1 VDPLYTGTLIK
12 NRTQNDGFLKNTV
25 YIELHIVDVYDRY
38 DIHHILIKIDRE
50 IKKKKLTV
58 EIWNL
63 NLKFWPLENRK
74 NNGGADSNFLEQKY
88 EIVLNHYNTNSV
100 STC

>member
-1 VDPLYTGTLIK
+1 MDPLYTGTLIK

-50 IKKKKLTV
+50 I
-58 EIWNL
+58 
-63 NLKFWPLENRK
+63 
-74 NNGGADSNFLEQKY
+74 
-88 EIVLNHYNTNSV
+88 
-100 STC
+100 